1 MQHNTTAARK
11 ITISGQRVCPVNVL
25 SSINRYPHAAGNSFP
40 AISNGLGSMSTGN
53 IIPDSIMD
61 GRKSRIE
68 NMDVFAV
75 SFTAKPIMLAILRDT
90 AIRIINPPQY
100 VSGCSGIFTSKAIGA
115 ITVSASDKMKENAE
129 EKM

>member
-40 AISNGLGSMSTGN
+40 AISNGLGSRSTGN

-75 SFTAKPIMLAILRDT
+75 SFTAKPIMLAILSDT
-90 AIRIINPPQY
+90 GDQDKSIPPPICFPDALGSLHQKQS
-100 VSGCSGIFTSKAIGA
+100 VQSH
-115 ITVSASDKMKENAE
+115 KE
-129 EKM
+129 